1 MQKINIHKWYLVRSA
16 LSSSFTHFLK
26 NWKIF
31 IPWNDIDKNAKVI
44 FSHFWGLFEVEF
56 RPTWHDIM
64 LCNSCVRFITCQ
76 IIFIFNLFLGPY
88 SDLITSFDPKVGI
101 YIYYKPKNHFCYL
114 LNKVPMMSKKGRILL
129 GDEGLDGRGGIPR

>member
-44 FSHFWGLFEVEF
+44 FSNFWGLL
-56 RPTWHDIM
+56 R
-64 LCNSCVRFITCQ
+64 LN
-76 IIFIFNLFLGPY
+76 
-88 SDLITSFDPKVGI
+88 SDLLHRTEEDNRPVVEIDLKG
-101 YIYYKPKNHFCYL
+101 KRFCS
-114 LNKVPMMSKKGRILL
+114 LNKSLKLNSQLQNDGNVQLQFNHLWHSLFVKTLEQRHANMRRHSVYMR
-129 GDEGLDGRGGIPR
+129 EGIWERVF

>member
-31 IPWNDIDKNAKVI
+31 VPWNDIDKNAKVI

-64 LCNSCVRFITCQ
+64 LCNSCDWLMMYRRSRKRRTHERISPQKRKYVPCLPR
-76 IIFIFNLFLGPY
+76 LEPWSWKSKDLSMRLGRWRTLSQFEMPN
-88 SDLITSFDPKVGI
+88 SWGFEAWL
-101 YIYYKPKNHFCYL
+101 
-114 LNKVPMMSKKGRILL
+114 
-129 GDEGLDGRGGIPR
+129 

>member
-64 LCNSCVRFITCQ
+64 LCNSCGLFYLLLSAMSIDKCTIRPVSSAILILSQKSYQFISHRISKWLWN
-76 IIFIFNLFLGPY
+76 IIFLGRCKF
-88 SDLITSFDPKVGI
+88 SLWAFDGAVLIWVT
-101 YIYYKPKNHFCYL
+101 
-114 LNKVPMMSKKGRILL
+114 
-129 GDEGLDGRGGIPR
+129 